1 LQLDPRALAT
11 AVEADG
17 VGVDFEGKIVNART
31 VHAADD
37 CRGKLVRLQPCMVGL
52 IHEKQSL
59 KRLTSRNIDAMNKI
73 TPRDFRN
80 AFVGVMQSEHD
91 SFRTAV
97 GFETKSYNFFMRTT
111 IYPRVARHL
120 GLLSWNKE
128 YYTLDGMLYEE
139 RGVDNTGK
147 YATFANWISVA
158 IEHENDSSRAYE
170 KMNKLQSFNAPLK
183 VSITYAAE
191 DASDAL
197 LQKYENL
204 IRSSD
209 VFNDVAT
216 LRQQLVILGTPK
228 TVREWRFYA
237 YENGGFVLML
247 PN

>member
-1 LQLDPRALAT
+1 
-11 AVEADG
+11 
-17 VGVDFEGKIVNART
+17 
-31 VHAADD
+31 
-37 CRGKLVRLQPCMVGL
+37 
-52 IHEKQSL
+52 
-59 KRLTSRNIDAMNKI
+59 MNKI

-80 AFVGVMQSEHD
+80 AFVAVMQSEHD
-91 SFRTAV
+91 NFRMAV

-111 IYPRVARHL
+111 IYPRVARQL

-139 RGVDNTGK
+139 RGMDDTGK
-147 YATFANWISVA
+147 YATYANWISVA
-158 IEHENDSSRAYE
+158 IEHENDSSRAHE

-183 VSITYAAE
+183 VLIT
-191 DASDAL
+191 
-197 LQKYENL
+197 YENL
-204 IRSSD
+204 IKTSD

-237 YENGGFVLML
+237 YENDGFVLML

>member
-1 LQLDPRALAT
+1 MHR
-11 AVEADG
+11 
-17 VGVDFEGKIVNART
+17 
-31 VHAADD
+31 
-37 CRGKLVRLQPCMVGL
+37 
-52 IHEKQSL
+52 
-59 KRLTSRNIDAMNKI
+59 I

-80 AFVGVMQSEHD
+80 AFLAVMQAERD

-97 GFETKSYNFFMRTT
+97 SYETKSYNFFMRTT
-111 IYPRVARHL
+111 IYPRVARQL

-183 VSITYAAE
+183 VLITYAAE
-191 DASDAL
+191 DATDAL
-197 LQKYENL
+197 LRKYESL
-204 IRSSD
+204 IKSSD

-216 LRQQLVILGTPK
+216 LRQQLVIIGTPK